1 MLKDKGPSPPTER
14 PFERIVGDVRL
25 AVVSTDV
32 VAAAADVP
40 SSADKTPRPPDGLED
55 FFNKRF
61 GTKGAPKR
69 ATASGLI
76 VSADGY
82 VVTAYAAV
90 ADAKGVKVRVD
101 GKGALTADVMGVDDR
116 TGVALLKIRQTG
128 TWPFVP
134 LGSNAAKLGDPIF
147 AIGSAFGLS
156 GTALKG
162 HVTGLDRD
170 IGYSLYNFAQ
180 TDITFPKDDFLGS
193 PLFDMRGSVVG
204 IVTAKGMGEK
214 ASIVFAFPARDV
226 LAVVEQLKVH
236 GTLKRGWLGVRIQNV
251 DENMT
256 ASLGLSEAKGALVA
270 EVQVPSP
277 AAAAGIKR
285 GDTILSVNGAKIAD
299 SRELSR
305 QIARFKPDTTVA
317 LKLMRALKEETVQ
330 VKLGLLLPPLAA
342 SKPAEAPTQGMWFSQ
357 LGLSVKVDR
366 GVAKEGVVVTE
377 VEPASV
383 VAQRLK
389 VGDVVLKADNRPVNS
404 VEDLLA
410 VIGEANQHN
419 RRAVLL
425 LIRSGGA
432 TRFEPVPL
440 RRSN

>member
-1 MLKDKGPSPPTER
+1 
-14 PFERIVGDVRL
+14 
-25 AVVSTDV
+25 
-32 VAAAADVP
+32 
-40 SSADKTPRPPDGLED
+40 
-55 FFNKRF
+55 
-61 GTKGAPKR
+61 
-69 ATASGLI
+69 
-76 VSADGY
+76 
-82 VVTAYAAV
+82 
-90 ADAKGVKVRVD
+90 
-101 GKGALTADVMGVDDR
+101 
-116 TGVALLKIRQTG
+116 
-128 TWPFVP
+128 VP

-147 AIGSAFGLS
+147 AVGSTFGLS

-170 IGYSLYNFAQ
+170 LGIGPYNYVQ
-180 TDITFPKDDFLGS
+180 TDIAFPKGDFLGS
-193 PLFDMRGSVVG
+193 PLFDMQGSVAG
-204 IVTAKGMGEK
+204 IVTAKGMGDK

-251 DENMT
+251 DENMA

-277 AAAAGIKR
+277 AAVAGIKR
-285 GDTILSVNGAKIAD
+285 GDTILWVNGAKVAD

-330 VKLGLLLPPLAA
+330 VKLGLLPPLAA
-342 SKPAEAPTQGMWFSQ
+342 SKPAEAPTPGMWFSQ

-377 VEPASV
+377 VEPTSP
-383 VAQRLK
+383 VAPRLK
-389 VGDVVLKADNRPVNS
+389 VGDVILEAANRPVNS

-410 VIGEANQHN
+410 AIGEADRQG
-419 RRAVLL
+419 RRAILL
-425 LIRSGGA
+425 LIKSGSA